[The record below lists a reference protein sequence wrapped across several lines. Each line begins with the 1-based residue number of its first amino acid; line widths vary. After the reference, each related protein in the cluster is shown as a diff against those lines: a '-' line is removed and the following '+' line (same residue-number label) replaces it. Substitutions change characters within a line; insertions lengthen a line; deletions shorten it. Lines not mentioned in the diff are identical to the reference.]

1 MRKQVLLVETDE
13 QTRIAVESALRQDGF
28 EVVSVDSASR
38 AEGILSVSSFDAA
51 LIGAGIQHD
60 NGLYAVNWLGSD
72 ERSSTPFSV
81 LCPQEVMIPE
91 LPEELVVRCPFA
103 PEVIQRKV
111 RELTGEQMAAVS
123 DQDPAPAGGEEFFGG
138 PSVKEDFLDQALGLD
153 QLEVNESET
162 MDAGDTTQVG
172 PRKVSESLVGYEAD
186 VTNISSTQHTITDT
200 DQISMA
206 TPKKS
211 HSDSQEGAPPQK
223 EVELA
228 TDHGQDSTPPQ
239 TGQPAPNAQ
248 APSQTQERHDY
259 NWFISEMQ
267 GQQGGGAPP
276 RGEGDPPRGEDVS
289 SSPVSQSP
297 ADQTADRQSPIRQ
310 NTEEF
315 AKMVKSDISAENKT
329 GSKTSKTKKASRSAQ
344 SAQPARPAMQA
355 AEEGVFD
362 WHDAPPESLEG
373 SVAEVFSRH
382 MAEAVAKEVAEK
394 LLKQLNSDK
403 FTRLVES
410 EIKKYIKKYS

>member
-51 LIGAGIQHD
+51 LIGAGIRDD
-60 NGLYAVNWLGSD
+60 NGPYAVNWLGSD

-111 RELTGEQMAAVS
+111 RELTGEQTAAVS
-123 DQDPAPAGGEEFFGG
+123 AQDPAQAGGEEFFGG
-138 PSVKEDFLDQALGLD
+138 PGVKEDFLDQALGLD

-186 VTNISSTQHTITDT
+186 VTNISSTQHTITDAG
-200 DQISMA
+200 QISMEA
-206 TPKKS
+206 PKKS
-211 HSDSQEGAPPQK
+211 NSDSQEGAPPQK

-228 TDHGQDSTPPQ
+228 TDHGQDSTPPR
-239 TGQPAPNAQ
+239 TGQPAPNAP
-248 APSQTQERHDY
+248 APSQAQERHDY

-276 RGEGDPPRGEDVS
+276 RGEGDS
-289 SSPVSQSP
+289 LSPVSQSP
-297 ADQTADRQSPIRQ
+297 ADQTADRQSPVRQ
-310 NTEEF
+310 NAEEF
-315 AKMVKSDISAENKT
+315 ARMVKMDISAENKT
-329 GSKTSKTKKASRSAQ
+329 GSKTSKTKKASR
-344 SAQPARPAMQA
+344 PARPVQSDQPALPARQA

-362 WHDAPPESLEG
+362 WHDAPTDGPEG
-373 SVAEVFSRH
+373 SVGEVFSRH

-394 LLKQLNSDK
+394 LFKQLNSDK

-410 EIKKYIKKYS
+410 EIKKYIKKHS